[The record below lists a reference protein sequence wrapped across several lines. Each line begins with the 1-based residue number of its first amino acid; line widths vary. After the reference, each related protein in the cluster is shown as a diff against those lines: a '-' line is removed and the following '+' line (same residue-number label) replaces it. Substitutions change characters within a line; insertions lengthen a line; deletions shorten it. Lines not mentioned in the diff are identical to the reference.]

1 MLYLQLILYL
11 ELEITYHQFNFTFKS
26 FFDSEVL
33 GIILERMNRS
43 LLMEKPNSKM
53 HNGLFT
59 ESGLY
64 QFIGTVLD
72 SIINPKNTNRV
83 LKEQK

>member
-1 MLYLQLILYL
+1 MEKKESNAIFATTTLFRTRNNWSPVFI
-11 ELEITYHQFNFTFKS
+11 FKS

-33 GIILERMNRS
+33 GIILERINRS

-72 SIINPKNTNRV
+72 SIINPKNTQT
-83 LKEQK
+83 E